1 MAFQHNVCKRI
12 IVVAIAAAF
21 TSFSSATIAQ
31 QRWVSYNSGTGF
43 FVSKDG
49 HIVTNRHVVENCLSI
64 DVTGAVNSP
73 ATLVAQDTE
82 KDIAILKIPRPS
94 PMVAPLRWNLESLRI
109 GDKVSILGYPK
120 QAQGELRYNTSH
132 IVAFSGLE
140 GYRQWVQIAPVAEQG
155 NSGGALLDNTGNV
168 IGIVTGKLLVDTDG
182 RYDLPAGRH
191 NTADV
196 AIPLSQLKNFLDRN
210 TVRYYESASG
220 LVQYADTRVSDMA
233 RNFTVNVRCIT
244 SIK

>member
-1 MAFQHNVCKRI
+1 MRAISIYFFI
-12 IVVAIAAAF
+12 IFVAL
-21 TSFSSATIAQ
+21 SPATIAQ
-31 QRWVSYNSGTGF
+31 QKWVSYNSGTGF

-49 HIVTNRHVVENCLSI
+49 HIVTNRHVVESCLSI
-64 DVTGAVNSP
+64 DVVGAVNSP
-73 ATLVAQDTE
+73 ATLIAQDAE
-82 KDIAILKIPRPS
+82 KDIAILKIPRVS

-140 GYRQWVQIAPVAEQG
+140 GYRQWIQIAPVAEQG

-168 IGIVTGKLLVDTDG
+168 IGIVTGKLIVDTDG

-196 AIPLSQLKNFLDRN
+196 AIPLAQLKSFLDRN

-220 LVQYADTRVSDMA
+220 MVQYADTRVSDMA

-244 SIK
+244 HIE